1 MTEFNRQ
8 PESVFALPDFFIR
21 AALFICPA
29 VGLFCSRRVSL
40 GNRTGSPRLRAGK
53 GGFRDRNCDQ
63 RLRVRGQRR
72 NALFMQRFFRHRE
85 EGEKKKDET
94 ARRENILILKSVSVI
109 GKLTMAN
116 AIAIRDGRTN
126 GELHAALEDYDK
138 VNRELYDYLL
148 EQNANK

>member
-1 MTEFNRQ
+1 MARCNPGPEGRDFMTATVI
-8 PESVFALPDFFIR
+8 SVCASVVSGVT
-21 AALFICPA
+21 LF
-29 VGLFCSRRVSL
+29 
-40 GNRTGSPRLRAGK
+40 
-53 GGFRDRNCDQ
+53 
-63 RLRVRGQRR
+63 
-72 NALFMQRFFRHRE
+72 FMQRFFRHRE

-109 GKLTMAN
+109 GKLTMSN

>member
-1 MTEFNRQ
+1 MGAEPSNGHQVRFFDLERLVYVTDEL
-8 PESVFALPDFFIR
+8 VGDFLQLVSG
-21 AALFICPA
+21 ATLF
-29 VGLFCSRRVSL
+29 
-40 GNRTGSPRLRAGK
+40 
-53 GGFRDRNCDQ
+53 
-63 RLRVRGQRR
+63 
-72 NALFMQRFFRHRE
+72 FMQRFFRHRE

-94 ARRENILILKSVSVI
+94 AKRENILILKSVSVI

>member
-1 MTEFNRQ
+1 MRCRSLFLAPLLLLASSLALADYRIGVSIAKVDDNFMTY
-8 PESVFALPDFFIR
+8 IR
-21 AALFICPA
+21 S
-29 VGLFCSRRVSL
+29 GLQD
-40 GNRTGSPRLRAGK
+40 A
-53 GGFRDRNCDQ
+53 
-63 RLRVRGQRR
+63 
-72 NALFMQRFFRHRE
+72 
-85 EGEKKKDET
+85 

-109 GKLTMAN
+109 GKLTMSN

>member
-1 MTEFNRQ
+1 MARRY
-8 PESVFALPDFFIR
+8 P
-21 AALFICPA
+21 
-29 VGLFCSRRVSL
+29 GLE
-40 GNRTGSPRLRAGK
+40 
-53 GGFRDRNCDQ
+53 
-63 RLRVRGQRR
+63 RR
-72 NALFMQRFFRHRE
+72 NFMTAIVISVCASVVSGVTLFFMQRFFRRRE
-85 EGEKKKDET
+85 EDEKKKDDT
-94 ARRENILILKSVSVI
+94 AKHENILILKSVSVI

>member
-1 MTEFNRQ
+1 MARRYLGPEGRDLMTAIVI
-8 PESVFALPDFFIR
+8 SVCASVVSGVT
-21 AALFICPA
+21 LF
-29 VGLFCSRRVSL
+29 
-40 GNRTGSPRLRAGK
+40 
-53 GGFRDRNCDQ
+53 
-63 RLRVRGQRR
+63 
-72 NALFMQRFFRHRE
+72 FMQRFFRRRE
-85 EGEKKKDET
+85 EDEKKKDDT
-94 ARRENILILKSVSVI
+94 AKRENILILKSVSVI

>member
-1 MTEFNRQ
+1 MARRYPGPEGRDLMTATVI
-8 PESVFALPDFFIR
+8 SVCASVVSGVT
-21 AALFICPA
+21 LF
-29 VGLFCSRRVSL
+29 
-40 GNRTGSPRLRAGK
+40 
-53 GGFRDRNCDQ
+53 
-63 RLRVRGQRR
+63 
-72 NALFMQRFFRHRE
+72 FMQRFFRHRE

-109 GKLTMAN
+109 GKLTMSN

-126 GELHAALEDYDK
+126 VELHAALEDYDK

>member
-1 MTEFNRQ
+1 M
-8 PESVFALPDFFIR
+8 A
-21 AALFICPA
+21 
-29 VGLFCSRRVSL
+29 
-40 GNRTGSPRLRAGK
+40 
-53 GGFRDRNCDQ
+53 
-63 RLRVRGQRR
+63 RR
-72 NALFMQRFFRHRE
+72 NHGPEGRDFMTATVISVCASVVSGVTLFFMQRFFRHRE

-109 GKLTMAN
+109 GKLTMSN

>member
-1 MTEFNRQ
+1 MTAIVI
-8 PESVFALPDFFIR
+8 SVCASVLSG
-21 AALFICPA
+21 ATLF
-29 VGLFCSRRVSL
+29 
-40 GNRTGSPRLRAGK
+40 
-53 GGFRDRNCDQ
+53 
-63 RLRVRGQRR
+63 
-72 NALFMQRFFRHRE
+72 FMQRFFRHRE

-94 ARRENILILKSVSVI
+94 AKRENILILKSVSVI

-138 VNRELYDYLL
+138 VSRELYDYLL